1 MTEER
6 ESLLRASIQNLSRS
20 IQHYG
25 VESGLGPGAA
35 ADSRK
40 TLGTFSGVFIPCT
53 LSMFSAILF
62 LRMGY
67 IVGYGG
73 VIDTLVM
80 FSLSFFIVMMTI
92 LSVCAISTNGAVEGG
107 GAYFMISR
115 SIGPEFGGA
124 MGIIFFL
131 AQIFGSTVYLLG
143 LVDAIVDSFGEDGG
157 NFGKFL
163 PEHDH
168 WKNLYGSLLL
178 LLMLFVVL
186 IGAEMFAKTNLVI
199 FAIVAVTLIIN
210 IINFFIQKEIKDIHP
225 PSDNSLLNSTVN
237 LSYTSW
243 SKESFLENR
252 GSNYTTDYTTQRM
265 TSFETVFAVLFTGYT
280 GVFAGSNMS
289 GDLKNASKSIPIGTV
304 LACIV
309 SYIIYIFLSLTIAS
323 TCSRMLLQNDY
334 LFLEHICKVPGVTTA
349 GTFSVTFSASLGAF
363 IGASRIL
370 EALALDD
377 ILGSLLVIVKKGR
390 SRRGNPW
397 VAVVVSWAFLQA
409 LLFVGSLNLIAPF
422 VATFSLL
429 TYATVNM
436 ACLALDLAGAPNFRP
451 TFVYFNKYTSLV
463 GFVSSIVMAFVVNPV
478 YASTSFGIS
487 VMLFIFIMF
496 RTPGSSWGYISQA
509 LIFHQVRKYL
519 LMLDT
524 RKDHVKF
531 WRPSILFLCK
541 NPRTCIP
548 AISFLNDM
556 KKGGLYVIGTNIVG
570 DLREPGFVTKL
581 EDQNMAWLSLV
592 QLLGVKAFVETTVDR
607 DVRNGIQNL
616 IMTAGLGGMTPN
628 TVVIGFYDTSESK
641 DFISEPDS
649 LPSRRPL
656 FSKLRRTQADSRGHI
671 DKLPEIETHSN
682 DRRITV
688 DSYIGVIKDVMSL
701 RKNLCILRHFH
712 KLKRPSA
719 SSSPLFIDVWPVPPH
734 PTSTHIEDD
743 TTSMFLLQLS
753 CILHMVGSWG
763 GTRLRVMATSPSQ
776 ILGETEKVQLEGI
789 LKILRIEAHV
799 QTVILAENFENLTE
813 SEKYQSL
820 NRTMKDNS
828 QNTVVTFMYLP
839 RPPPE
844 EGQNLEYL
852 EKLTVLSEDLP
863 PTLLVSGLSKV
874 TTTEL

>member
-1 MTEER
+1 MSEEK
-6 ESLLRASIQNLSRS
+6 ESLLRASIQNLSKSVQR
-20 IQHYG
+20 YG

-40 TLGTFSGVFIPCT
+40 TLGTFSGVFVPCT

-73 VIDTLVM
+73 VIDTLIM
-80 FSLSFFIVMMTI
+80 FTLSFFIVMMTI
-92 LSVCAISTNGAVEGG
+92 LSVCAISTNGAIEGG

-124 MGIIFFL
+124 MGIIFFF

-163 PEHDH
+163 PEHGH
-168 WKNLYGSLLL
+168 WKNLYGSCILLI
-178 LLMLFVVL
+178 MLFVVL

-199 FAIVAVTLIIN
+199 FAIVAVTLVIN
-210 IINFFIQKEIKDIHP
+210 IVNFIIQKPINDLHP
-225 PSDNSLLNSTVN
+225 PSDNSMLNHTVN
-237 LSYTSW
+237 LTYTSW
-243 SKESFLENR
+243 SRETFLENR
-252 GSNYTTDYTTQRM
+252 AQNYTIDYTTKRT
-265 TSFETVFAVLFTGYT
+265 TSFETVFAVLFTGFT

-289 GDLKNASKSIPIGTV
+289 GDLKNASKSIPFGTV
-304 LACIV
+304 LSCIV
-309 SYIIYIFLSLTIAS
+309 SYFIYIMLSLAIAF
-323 TCSRMLLQNDY
+323 TCSRTLIQNDY
-334 LFLEHICKVPGVTTA
+334 LFLEHICKVPGITTV

-377 ILGSLLVIVKKGR
+377 ILGSLLSVVKKGR

-397 VAVVVSWAFLQA
+397 VAVVVSWVFLQA

-487 VMLFIFIMF
+487 VMLFVFIMF

-548 AISFLNDM
+548 SISFLNDM

-570 DLREPGFVTKL
+570 DLREPGFVSKL

-592 QLLGVKAFVETTVDR
+592 QVLGVKAFVETTVDR

-641 DFISEPDS
+641 DFVSEPDG
-649 LPSRRPL
+649 LPCKKPL
-656 FSKLRRTQADSRGHI
+656 FSKLRRNQSDSRGHI
-671 DKLPEIETHSN
+671 DKLPEIETHTNNS
-682 DRRITV
+682 RITV
-688 DSYIGVIKDVMSL
+688 DSYIGVIKDVMAL
-701 RKNLCILRHFH
+701 RKNLCILRHFD

-719 SSSPLFIDVWPVPPH
+719 SSSALFIDVWPVPPH
-734 PTSTHIEDD
+734 PAQTHIEDD

-763 GTRLRVMATSPSQ
+763 GTRLRVMAISPSQ
-776 ILGETEKVQLEGI
+776 TMGATERVQLEGI

-799 QTVILAENFENLTE
+799 QTVIQPEDYETLPEVQ
-813 SEKYQSL
+813 KYQSL
-820 NRTMKDNS
+820 NQTVRENS

-839 RPPPE
+839 RPPQSE
-844 EGQNLEYL
+844 DRNLDYL
-852 EKLTVLSEDLP
+852 EKLTILSEDLP

>member
-67 IVGYGG
+67 IVGY
-73 VIDTLVM
+73 
-80 FSLSFFIVMMTI
+80 
-92 LSVCAISTNGAVEGG
+92 
-107 GAYFMISR
+107 
-115 SIGPEFGGA
+115 
-124 MGIIFFL
+124 
-131 AQIFGSTVYLLG
+131 VYLLG

-397 VAVVVSWAFLQA
+397 VAVVVSWAFLQSS
-409 LLFVGSLNLIAPF
+409 V
-422 VATFSLL
+422 TQRFSPSDGYGLCGNQCCGDRRSDSGTIVPL
-429 TYATVNM
+429 DHSGTIVPLDHSVTIVP
-436 ACLALDLAGAPNFRP
+436 LDLFSNSGRCMALAGSR
-451 TFVYFNKYTSLV
+451 Y
-463 GFVSSIVMAFVVNPV
+463 PV
-478 YASTSFGIS
+478 
-487 VMLFIFIMF
+487 
-496 RTPGSSWGYISQA
+496 
-509 LIFHQVRKYL
+509 
-519 LMLDT
+519 
-524 RKDHVKF
+524 
-531 WRPSILFLCK
+531 
-541 NPRTCIP
+541 
-548 AISFLNDM
+548 
-556 KKGGLYVIGTNIVG
+556 
-570 DLREPGFVTKL
+570 E
-581 EDQNMAWLSLV
+581 V
-592 QLLGVKAFVETTVDR
+592 Q
-607 DVRNGIQNL
+607 
-616 IMTAGLGGMTPN
+616 
-628 TVVIGFYDTSESK
+628 
-641 DFISEPDS
+641 
-649 LPSRRPL
+649 
-656 FSKLRRTQADSRGHI
+656 
-671 DKLPEIETHSN
+671 
-682 DRRITV
+682 
-688 DSYIGVIKDVMSL
+688 
-701 RKNLCILRHFH
+701 
-712 KLKRPSA
+712 
-719 SSSPLFIDVWPVPPH
+719 
-734 PTSTHIEDD
+734 
-743 TTSMFLLQLS
+743 
-753 CILHMVGSWG
+753 
-763 GTRLRVMATSPSQ
+763 
-776 ILGETEKVQLEGI
+776 
-789 LKILRIEAHV
+789 
-799 QTVILAENFENLTE
+799 
-813 SEKYQSL
+813 
-820 NRTMKDNS
+820 
-828 QNTVVTFMYLP
+828 
-839 RPPPE
+839 
-844 EGQNLEYL
+844 
-852 EKLTVLSEDLP
+852 
-863 PTLLVSGLSKV
+863 
-874 TTTEL
+874 